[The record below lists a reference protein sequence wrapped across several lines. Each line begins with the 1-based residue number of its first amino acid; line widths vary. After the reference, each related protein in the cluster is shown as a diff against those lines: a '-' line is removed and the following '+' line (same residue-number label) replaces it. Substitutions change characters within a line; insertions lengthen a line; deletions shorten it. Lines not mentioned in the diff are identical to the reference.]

1 MGFSEVKER
10 SEVDGFAVA
19 VGPWVAGERAG
30 TEEEGRRREWRRKG
44 KGGIGFG
51 E

>member
-19 VGPWVAGERAG
+19 VAVGPWVAGERAG
-30 TEEEGRRREWRRKG
+30 KEEEEDGINEEEEGER
-44 KGGIGFG
+44 
-51 E
+51 